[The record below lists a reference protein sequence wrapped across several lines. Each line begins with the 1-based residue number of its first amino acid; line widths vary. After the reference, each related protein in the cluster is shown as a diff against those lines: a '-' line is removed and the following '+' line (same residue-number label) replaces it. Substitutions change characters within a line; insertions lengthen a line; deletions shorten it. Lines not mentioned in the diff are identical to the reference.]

1 MPRLHRA
8 GPTDKYAARFR
19 GGFLVSTSMGCG
31 RLRLPWRLLP
41 LLLLIGMDFGASAE
55 PSGPSLTIDDNS
67 LPVVA
72 FEAKNVP
79 AIEVLNQLAA
89 VLHIEVEYVTPVDK
103 SPAITGSFKGE
114 FDEILRRVLLPNAG
128 YVAWWRGSAI
138 DHIVVTASGGAAL
151 VAAAAPSPGAA
162 ALDAA
167 PVLVTTVT
175 KTSRAGTAQRRES
188 PVSTLLQTQANMVER
203 TAANA
208 RAVEGSNPP
217 VSAASSRSVT
227 QSSIPSMGTEQ
238 TSLAAITHTAQAN
251 VRMLAKAL
259 NAVCIGANC
268 AQ

>member
-1 MPRLHRA
+1 
-8 GPTDKYAARFR
+8 
-19 GGFLVSTSMGCG
+19 MGCG
-31 RLRLPWRLLP
+31 FFRLTWCLQP

-55 PSGPSLTIDDNS
+55 PSGPSLKIDDNS

-89 VLHIEVEYVTPVDK
+89 LLHVEVEYVTPVDK

-114 FDEILRRVLLPNAG
+114 FGEILGRVLLPNAG

-151 VAAAAPSPGAA
+151 SAAAAPSPSAA
-162 ALDAA
+162 ALDAM
-167 PVLVTTVT
+167 PVPVTTVT
-175 KTSRAGTAQRRES
+175 KTSRADTAQQREI
-188 PVSTLLQTQANMVER
+188 PVSNLLQTQANMMER
-203 TAANA
+203 AATNA
-208 RAVEGSNPP
+208 GAVAGSNRP
-217 VSAASSRSVT
+217 VSAASSRST
-227 QSSIPSMGTEQ
+227 MQSSTPSVGTTQ
-238 TSLAAITHTAQAN
+238 TSLAAMTSTAQAN

-268 AQ
+268 PQ

>member
-1 MPRLHRA
+1 LHRA
-8 GPTDKYAARFR
+8 GPTDKYAAHFR
-19 GGFLVSTSMGCG
+19 GGFIVSTSRGCG
-31 RLRLPWRLLP
+31 RLRLSWRLLP

-72 FEAKNVP
+72 FEAKNVL
-79 AIEVLNQLAA
+79 AIEILNQLAA
-89 VLHIEVEYVTPVDK
+89 VLHIEVEYVTAVDK

-114 FDEILRRVLLPNAG
+114 FDDILGRVLLPNAG

-138 DHIVVTASGGAAL
+138 DHIVVTASG
-151 VAAAAPSPGAA
+151 AA
-162 ALDAA
+162 ALAAAVSSSLSAPAIDAA
-167 PVLVTTVT
+167 AVPVTMVT
-175 KTSRAGTAQRRES
+175 KTSRAGTAQQRES
-188 PVSTLLQTQANMVER
+188 PISTLLQTQANMVER

-217 VSAASSRSVT
+217 VSAASSRSTTRSTTPSVGTT
-227 QSSIPSMGTEQ
+227 QA
-238 TSLAAITHTAQAN
+238 SLAAMTSTAQAN

>member
-1 MPRLHRA
+1 
-8 GPTDKYAARFR
+8 
-19 GGFLVSTSMGCG
+19 MGCG
-31 RLRLPWRLLP
+31 RLRLSWRLLP
-41 LLLLIGMDFGASAE
+41 LLLLIGMDFGAAAQ

-128 YVAWWRGSAI
+128 YVAWWRASAI
-138 DHIVVTASGGAAL
+138 DRIVVTASGGAA
-151 VAAAAPSPGAA
+151 PAA

-167 PVLVTTVT
+167 PVPVTTVT
-175 KTSRAGTAQRRES
+175 KTSRAGTTQQGQN
-188 PVSTLLQTQANMVER
+188 PVSTLLQTQANMMQSA
-203 TAANA
+203 TA
-208 RAVEGSNPP
+208 
-217 VSAASSRSVT
+217 T
-227 QSSIPSMGTEQ
+227 QSSLPSAGTAQ
-238 TSLAAITHTAQAN
+238 TSVAAMTRTAQAN